1 VDEAGGLT
9 SRIGLL
15 KPMWHRDFRL
25 LWIGQTISMIG
36 DGTYYVAVAW
46 LVYQDLDG
54 SPAAFALVGI
64 AWSLPQL
71 VLILAAGALS
81 DRMDRRHLM
90 IAGDLLRLVSIL
102 AIGILTLA
110 DEITIP
116 LLVVLVLFYGSGQA
130 LFMPAFSSII
140 PSIVSEDV
148 LVEANSVGQVMRP
161 LAMTIIG
168 PLIGGLLLVLG
179 TGWAF
184 VFDAVT
190 FAASALCILLMRA
203 RKPAEEG
210 PTEPLTTQIKE
221 GIAYVRSQTWI
232 WVALL
237 AATVSLFC
245 VWGPWE
251 TLVPYVISHDLAGS
265 GVDLAL
271 VFAAGGLG
279 SVLVGIVA
287 AQRGS
292 LGRRPITVMYLAWA
306 LGMLMTAGFGL
317 ITAVWQGLFV
327 AFVTE
332 GSISLL
338 IVLWY
343 TALQRLVPDRFLGR
357 VMSLD
362 WMISIAGLPLSF
374 AVVGPLANWV
384 GTDETLILAGVLG
397 AADVRRDVHPRRA
410 VARTRRPPRRGLRGA
425 VVDFRRWS
433 TRTSAISGWS

>member
-1 VDEAGGLT
+1 VEEPTSLT

-15 KPMWHRDFRL
+15 RPMRHRDFRL
-25 LWIGQTISMIG
+25 LWIGQTVSMIG

-46 LVYQDLDG
+46 LVYQDLGG

-102 AIGILTLA
+102 AIGLLTLA
-110 DEITIP
+110 HEITIP
-116 LLVVLVLFYGSGQA
+116 RLVVLVLFYGSGQA

-190 FAASALCILLMRA
+190 FAGSALCILMMHA
-203 RKPAEEG
+203 RKPADEG

-251 TLVPYVISHDLAGS
+251 TLVPYVISHDLQGS
-265 GVDLAL
+265 GIDLAL

-279 SVLVGIVA
+279 SVLVGVVA

-397 AADVRRDVHPRRA
+397 AAVTIGAMFIHGARSPERDGRLA
-410 VARTRRPPRRGLRGA
+410 EA
-425 VVDFRRWS
+425 
-433 TRTSAISGWS
+433 SAGRS

>member
-1 VDEAGGLT
+1 MDEPRGLT

-15 KPMWHRDFRL
+15 RPMRHRDFRL
-25 LWIGQTISMIG
+25 LWIGQTVSMIG

-46 LVYQDLDG
+46 LVYQDLG
-54 SPAAFALVGI
+54 RSAAAFAAVGV

-71 VLILAAGALS
+71 LLLLASGALS

-102 AIGILTLA
+102 FIGVLTLT
-110 DEITIP
+110 DRITMP
-116 LLVVLVLFYGSGQA
+116 LLIGLVLFYGSGQA
-130 LFMPAFSSII
+130 LFGPAFSSII
-140 PSIVSEDV
+140 PSIVPEDV
-148 LVEANSVGQVMRP
+148 LVEANSVGQVVRP
-161 LAMTIIG
+161 LAMTIVG
-168 PLIGGLLLVLG
+168 PVIGGLLLLLG

-184 VFDAVT
+184 IFDALT
-190 FAASALCILLMRA
+190 FSASALCIAMMRA
-203 RKPAEEG
+203 RKPADEG
-210 PTEPLTTQIKE
+210 PHEPLVPQIKE
-221 GIAYVRSQTWI
+221 GIAYVRSETWI
-232 WVALL
+232 FVALL
-237 AATVSLFC
+237 SATVSLFC

-251 TLVPYVISHDLAGS
+251 TLMPLVITRDLSGS
-265 GVDLAL
+265 GLDLAL

-292 LGRRPITVMYLAWA
+292 VVRRPLTVMYLSWA

-338 IVLWY
+338 IVIWY
-343 TALQRLVPDRFLGR
+343 TALQRIVPDQFLGR

-374 AVVGPLANWV
+374 AVVGPVAEWI
-384 GTDETLILAGVLG
+384 GTDRTLILAGVLG
-397 AADVRRDVHPRRA
+397 AGVTIAAMFIPGALAPERDGRLVRA
-410 VARTRRPPRRGLRGA
+410 SVAR
-425 VVDFRRWS
+425 S
-433 TRTSAISGWS
+433 

>member
-1 VDEAGGLT
+1 MDERPAL
-9 SRIGLL
+9 SDRIGLL
-15 KPMWHRDFRL
+15 RPMRHRDFRL
-25 LWIGQTISMIG
+25 LWIGQTVSMIG

-46 LVYQDLDG
+46 LVYQDLG
-54 SPAAFALVGI
+54 RSAAAFAAVGV

-71 VLILAAGALS
+71 LLLLASGALS

-102 AIGILTLA
+102 TIGILTLA
-110 DEITIP
+110 DAITIP
-116 LLVVLVLFYGSGQA
+116 ILLGLVIFYGSGQA
-130 LFMPAFSSII
+130 LFGPAFSSII
-140 PSIVSEDV
+140 PSIVPEDV
-148 LVEANSVGQVMRP
+148 LVEANSVGQVVRP

-168 PLIGGLLLVLG
+168 PIVGGLLLVLG

-184 VFDAVT
+184 VFDALT
-190 FAASALCILLMRA
+190 FGGSAICIGLMRA
-203 RKPAEEG
+203 RKPAGEG
-210 PTEPLTTQIKE
+210 PHEPMLPQIRE
-221 GIAYVRSQTWI
+221 GIGYVRNETWI
-232 WVALL
+232 FVALVT
-237 AATVSLFC
+237 ATVSLFC

-251 TLVPYVISHDLAGS
+251 TLMPLVITRDLHGS

-279 SVLVGIVA
+279 SVLVGILA

-292 LGRRPITVMYLAWA
+292 LGRRPLTVMYLAWA

-317 ITAVWQGLFV
+317 ITAVWQGLLV

-338 IVLWY
+338 IVIWF
-343 TALQRLVPDRFLGR
+343 TALQRTVPDRFLGR

-374 AVVGPLANWV
+374 AVVGPLAAWI
-384 GTDETLILAGVLG
+384 GTDATLILAGVLG
-397 AADVRRDVHPRRA
+397 AAVTIAAMFIPGALAPERDGRLA
-410 VARTRRPPRRGLRGA
+410 GA
-425 VVDFRRWS
+425 PLSRS
-433 TRTSAISGWS
+433 

>member
-1 VDEAGGLT
+1 MDEPRGLS

-15 KPMWHRDFRL
+15 RPMRHRDFRL
-25 LWIGQTISMIG
+25 LWIGQTVSMIG

-54 SPAAFALVGI
+54 SPAAFAAVGV

-71 VLILAAGALS
+71 FLLLASGALS

-90 IAGDLLRLVSIL
+90 IAGDLLRLIAVT
-102 AIGILTLA
+102 AIGILSLTGT
-110 DEITIP
+110 ITISI
-116 LLVVLVLFYGSGQA
+116 LIVLVVFYGSGQA
-130 LFMPAFSSII
+130 LFAPAFSSII
-140 PSIVSEDV
+140 PSIVDEDV
-148 LVEANSVGQVMRP
+148 LVEANSVGQVVRP
-161 LAMTIIG
+161 LAMQAIG
-168 PLIGGLLLVLG
+168 PLVGGVLLILG

-184 VFDAVT
+184 IFDGLS
-190 FAASALCILLMRA
+190 FAASAICIQLMRV
-203 RKPAEEG
+203 RRTSDEG
-210 PTEPLTTQIKE
+210 EHEPLLPQIRA
-221 GIAYVRSQTWI
+221 GIGYVRSQTWI
-232 WVALL
+232 WVALVT
-237 AATVSLFC
+237 ATVSLFC

-251 TLVPYVISHDLAGS
+251 TLMPFVISHDLSGS

-279 SVLVGIVA
+279 SVLVGILA

-292 LGRRPITVMYLAWA
+292 LGRRPLTVMYLAWA

-327 AFVTE
+327 AFVSE

-338 IVLWY
+338 IVIWY
-343 TALQRLVPDRFLGR
+343 TALQRIVPDRFLGR

-374 AVVGPLANWV
+374 AVVGPLANWI
-384 GTDETLILAGVLG
+384 GTDQTLIWAGALG
-397 AADVRRDVHPRRA
+397 AAVTIAAMFIPGALAPERDGRLAGAP
-410 VARTRRPPRRGLRGA
+410 VAR
-425 VVDFRRWS
+425 S
-433 TRTSAISGWS
+433 

>member
-1 VDEAGGLT
+1 MDERPAL
-9 SRIGLL
+9 SDRIGLL
-15 KPMWHRDFRL
+15 RPMRHRDFRL
-25 LWIGQTISMIG
+25 LWIGQTVSMIG

-46 LVYQDLDG
+46 LVYQDLG
-54 SPAAFALVGI
+54 RSAAAFAAVGV

-71 VLILAAGALS
+71 LLLLASGALS

-116 LLVVLVLFYGSGQA
+116 ILLGLVIFYGSGQA
-130 LFMPAFSSII
+130 LFGPAFSSII
-140 PSIVSEDV
+140 PSIVPEDV
-148 LVEANSVGQVMRP
+148 LVEANSVGQVVRP

-168 PLIGGLLLVLG
+168 PILGGLLLVLG

-184 VFDAVT
+184 VFDALT
-190 FAASALCILLMRA
+190 FGASAICIGLMRA
-203 RKPAEEG
+203 RKPADER
-210 PTEPLTTQIKE
+210 PHEPMLPQIRE
-221 GIAYVRSQTWI
+221 GIGYVRNETWI
-232 WVALL
+232 FVALVT
-237 AATVSLFC
+237 ATVSLFC

-251 TLVPYVISHDLAGS
+251 TLMPLVITKDLNGS

-279 SVLVGIVA
+279 SVLVGILA

-292 LGRRPITVMYLAWA
+292 LGRRPLTVMYLAWA

-317 ITAVWQGLFV
+317 ITAVWQGLLV

-338 IVLWY
+338 IVIWF
-343 TALQRLVPDRFLGR
+343 TALQRTVPDRFLGR

-374 AVVGPLANWV
+374 AVVGPLAAWI
-384 GTDETLILAGVLG
+384 GTDATLILAGVLG
-397 AADVRRDVHPRRA
+397 AAVTIAAMFIPGALAPERDGRLA
-410 VARTRRPPRRGLRGA
+410 GA
-425 VVDFRRWS
+425 PVSRS
-433 TRTSAISGWS
+433 

>member
-1 VDEAGGLT
+1 VDERPGLT

-15 KPMWHRDFRL
+15 RPMRHRDFRL
-25 LWIGQTISMIG
+25 LWIGQTISMTG

-46 LVYQDLDG
+46 LVYHNLHG
-54 SPAAFALVGI
+54 SPGAFAAVGV

-71 VLILAAGALS
+71 LLLLASGALS

-90 IAGDLLRLVSIL
+90 IAGDLLRLIAITV
-102 AIGILTLA
+102 IGILCLTQT
-110 DEITIP
+110 ITITI
-116 LLVVLVLFYGSGQA
+116 LVVLVAFYGSGQA
-130 LFMPAFSSII
+130 LFAPAFSSII

-148 LVEANSVGQVMRP
+148 LVEANSVAQVVRP
-161 LAMTIIG
+161 LAMQAVG

-184 VFDAVT
+184 IFDGFSFAV
-190 FAASALCILLMRA
+190 SALCIVLMRV
-203 RKPAEEG
+203 RKEAGEG
-210 PTEPLTTQIKE
+210 PHEALIPQIRD
-221 GIAYVRSQTWI
+221 GIGYVRSQTWI
-232 WVALL
+232 WVALVT
-237 AATVSLFC
+237 ATVSLFC

-251 TLVPYVISHDLAGS
+251 TLMPYVISHDLSGS

-327 AFVTE
+327 AFGTE

-338 IVLWY
+338 IVIWY
-343 TALQRLVPDRFLGR
+343 TALQRLVPEQILGR

-374 AVVGPLANWV
+374 AVVGPVANWI
-384 GTDETLILAGVLG
+384 GTDRTLILAGVLG
-397 AADVRRDVHPRRA
+397 AAVTIAAMFIPGALAPERDGRLAEAAQTRA
-410 VARTRRPPRRGLRGA
+410 
-425 VVDFRRWS
+425 
-433 TRTSAISGWS
+433 

>member
-1 VDEAGGLT
+1 MDERPAL
-9 SRIGLL
+9 SDRIGLL
-15 KPMWHRDFRL
+15 RPMRHRDFRL
-25 LWIGQTISMIG
+25 LWIGQTVSMIG

-46 LVYQDLDG
+46 LVYQDLG
-54 SPAAFALVGI
+54 RSAAAFAAVGV

-71 VLILAAGALS
+71 LLLLASGALS

-102 AIGILTLA
+102 TIGILTLA

-116 LLVVLVLFYGSGQA
+116 ILLGLVIFYGSGQA
-130 LFMPAFSSII
+130 LFGPAFSSII
-140 PSIVSEDV
+140 PSIVPEDV
-148 LVEANSVGQVMRP
+148 LVEANSVGQVVRP

-168 PLIGGLLLVLG
+168 PIVGGLLLVLG

-184 VFDAVT
+184 VFDALT
-190 FAASALCILLMRA
+190 FGGSAICIGLMRA
-203 RKPAEEG
+203 RKPADEG
-210 PTEPLTTQIKE
+210 PHEPMLPQIRE
-221 GIAYVRSQTWI
+221 GIAYVRNETWI
-232 WVALL
+232 FVALVT
-237 AATVSLFC
+237 ATVSLFC

-251 TLVPYVISHDLAGS
+251 TLMPLVITKDLNGS
-265 GVDLAL
+265 GVDLAF

-279 SVLVGIVA
+279 SVLVGILA

-292 LGRRPITVMYLAWA
+292 LGRRPLTVMYLAWA

-317 ITAVWQGLFV
+317 ITAVWQGLLV

-338 IVLWY
+338 IVIWF
-343 TALQRLVPDRFLGR
+343 TALQRTVPDRFLGR

-374 AVVGPLANWV
+374 AVVGPLAAWI
-384 GTDETLILAGVLG
+384 GTDATLILAGVLG
-397 AADVRRDVHPRRA
+397 AAVTIAAMFIPGALAPERDGRLA
-410 VARTRRPPRRGLRGA
+410 GA
-425 VVDFRRWS
+425 PVSRS
-433 TRTSAISGWS
+433 

>member
-1 VDEAGGLT
+1 VDERPGLT

-15 KPMWHRDFRL
+15 RPMRHRDFRL

-36 DGTYYVAVAW
+36 DGTYFVAVAW
-46 LVYQDLDG
+46 LVYKDLDG
-54 SPAAFALVGI
+54 SPAAFAAVGV
-64 AWSLPQL
+64 AWSFPQL
-71 VLILAAGALS
+71 LLLLASGALS

-90 IAGDLLRLVSIL
+90 IAGDLLRLVAIT
-102 AIGILTLA
+102 AIGILSLTQT
-110 DEITIP
+110 ITITI
-116 LLVVLVLFYGSGQA
+116 LLVLVAFYGSGQA
-130 LFMPAFSSII
+130 LFAPAFSSII
-140 PSIVSEDV
+140 PSIVSKDV
-148 LVEANSVGQVMRP
+148 LVEANSVGQVVRP
-161 LAMTIIG
+161 LAMQAIG
-168 PLIGGLLLVLG
+168 PLIGGLLLLLG

-184 VFDAVT
+184 IFDGLSFAV
-190 FAASALCILLMRA
+190 SALCIVLMRV
-203 RKPAEEG
+203 RKAADEG
-210 PTEPLTTQIKE
+210 PHEALIPQIKE
-221 GIAYVRSQTWI
+221 GIGYVRSQTWI
-232 WVALL
+232 WVALVT
-237 AATVSLFC
+237 ATVSLFC

-251 TLVPYVISHDLAGS
+251 TLMPYVISHDLSGS

-292 LGRRPITVMYLAWA
+292 LGRRPLSVMYLAWA

-338 IVLWY
+338 IVIWY
-343 TALQRLVPDRFLGR
+343 TALQRMVPEHFLGR

-374 AVVGPLANWV
+374 AVVGPLASWI
-384 GTDETLILAGVLG
+384 GTDRTLILAGVAG
-397 AADVRRDVHPRRA
+397 ATVTIAAMFIPGARGPERDGRLAEAAP
-410 VARTRRPPRRGLRGA
+410 TR
-425 VVDFRRWS
+425 S
-433 TRTSAISGWS
+433 

>member
-1 VDEAGGLT
+1 M
-9 SRIGLL
+9 R
-15 KPMWHRDFRL
+15 HRDFRL

-46 LVYQDLDG
+46 LVYQNLDG
-54 SPAAFALVGI
+54 SPAAFAAVGV

-71 VLILAAGALS
+71 ALLLASGALS

-90 IAGDLLRLVSIL
+90 IAGDLLRLV
-102 AIGILTLA
+102 AITTVGILTLA
-110 DEITIP
+110 DLITIP
-116 LLVVLVLFYGSGQA
+116 ILVGLVVLYGSGQA
-130 LFMPAFSSII
+130 LFGPAFSSIV
-140 PSIVSEDV
+140 PSIVPEDV
-148 LVEANSVGQVMRP
+148 LVEANSVGQVVRP
-161 LAMTIIG
+161 FAMTIVG
-168 PLIGGLLLVLG
+168 PLLGGLLLSIG

-184 VFDAVT
+184 IFDGLT
-190 FAASALCILLMRA
+190 FAGSAVCIFLMRT
-203 RKPAEEG
+203 RKTQDEG
-210 PTEPLTTQIKE
+210 AHEPLIPQIKE
-221 GIAYVRSQTWI
+221 GIAYVRSETWI
-232 WVALL
+232 WVALVT
-237 AATVSLFC
+237 ATVSLFC

-251 TLVPYVISHDLAGS
+251 TLMPYVISHDLDGS

-279 SVLVGIVA
+279 SALVGIVA

-292 LGRRPITVMYLAWA
+292 LGRRPISVMYFAWA

-327 AFVTE
+327 AFVAE

-343 TALQRLVPDRFLGR
+343 TMLQRLVPEHFLGR

-374 AVVGPLANWV
+374 AVVGPLANWI
-384 GTDETLILAGVLG
+384 GTDRTLILAGVS
-397 AADVRRDVHPRRA
+397 
-410 VARTRRPPRRGLRGA
+410 GA
-425 VVDFRRWS
+425 VVTIAAMFIPGARGPERDGRLAEAERA
-433 TRTSAISGWS
+433 RA